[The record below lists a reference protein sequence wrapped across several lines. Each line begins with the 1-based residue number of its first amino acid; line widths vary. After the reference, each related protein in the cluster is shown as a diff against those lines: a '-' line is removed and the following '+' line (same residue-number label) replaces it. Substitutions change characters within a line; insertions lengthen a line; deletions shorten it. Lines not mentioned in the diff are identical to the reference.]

1 MRTRKPAGPRAGA
14 RNVPARLEDGIGG
27 LVEWV
32 EAQAEA
38 VDMVDH
44 ATREP
49 YEKGL
54 TV

>member
-1 MRTRKPAGPRAGA
+1 MSLRGWRTASGA
-14 RNVPARLEDGIGG
+14 SS
-27 LVEWV
+27 EWV

-54 TV
+54 TM